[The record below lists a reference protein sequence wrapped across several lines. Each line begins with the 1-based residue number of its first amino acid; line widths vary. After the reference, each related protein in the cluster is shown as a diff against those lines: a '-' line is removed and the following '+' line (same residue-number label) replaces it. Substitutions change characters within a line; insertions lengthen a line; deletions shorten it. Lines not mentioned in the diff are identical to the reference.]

1 MRKRDTKIESKFE
14 SRFDYNKSVEYNYN
28 IGLQFVSE
36 NSKMIW
42 EITKNRRT
50 QPEKLEDRISHLK
63 FLELEVWKR
72 KISGAKNESEPIEVT
87 PLK

>member
-1 MRKRDTKIESKFE
+1 M
-14 SRFDYNKSVEYNYN
+14 
-28 IGLQFVSE
+28 SE
-36 NSKMIW
+36 NSKIIW

-63 FLELEVWKR
+63 FLEMEVWKR
-72 KISGAKNESEPIEVT
+72 KLSEVKNVSDSIEVN